1 MAKNVQL
8 QLTIEDNEL
17 REEFE
22 GFKNFQAQN
31 LFNRLVDL
39 RNSIEISEQSF
50 KGKIKNLKGT
60 KETALKALEE
70 VKNNADI
77 VGILPSAKRLLKI
90 FNDLRLI
97 ANNADL
103 NIEDHEDNTF
113 IQKYYRFFYKA
124 TNGISKDNKE
134 KLLTDS
140 SLIKDIKVLYNENKN
155 ISNKEFQSLVKIFK
169 LKIENNIN
177 DISVLANLYHYNSYI
192 KRNFEKISLIHQIGS
207 DNGISFE
214 LVQAN
219 LVELLSIIYLS
230 EKVKSEK
237 AIKDN
242 VKKYLNI
249 LTNNS
254 NVTINSFLEEIREE
268 IKSTRKEINRRY

>member
-1 MAKNVQL
+1 M
-8 QLTIEDNEL
+8 
-17 REEFE
+17 
-22 GFKNFQAQN
+22 
-31 LFNRLVDL
+31 
-39 RNSIEISEQSF
+39 
-50 KGKIKNLKGT
+50 
-60 KETALKALEE
+60 
-70 VKNNADI
+70 
-77 VGILPSAKRLLKI
+77 
-90 FNDLRLI
+90 RLI

-113 IQKYYRFFYKA
+113 IQKYYKFFYKA

-169 LKIENNIN
+169 LKVENNIN

-254 NVTINSFLEEIREE
+254 NVTINSFLEEILEE
-268 IKSTRKEINRRY
+268 IALTRKEINRNISLTIYSACKIAIGNNKKLQLKTIKELLDTDISEKQLKKILILQNPAKKDSEEFNKLLQKIDIDEVSKTIKQKLS